1 MWEDGI
7 FLGVKATTAEFIVGN
22 RNGVWPTR
30 IVRRKPVKERC
41 DRSNLEMVVAV
52 PWRKSEDD
60 PKMDGERLN
69 SEVVTMDKEYKE
81 KVRDGGTRSGP
92 EASVH
97 IA

>member
-30 IVRRKPVKERC
+30 TVRWKPVKERC

-52 PWRKSEDD
+52 PWRKSEGD

-69 SEVVTMDKEYKE
+69 SEVVTMEKEYKE
-81 KVRDGGTRSGP
+81 KVGDGRTRSGS

-97 IA
+97 VA